1 MSSAPLEHAPP
12 KHRRPRL
19 TLYLYFAREA
29 FWPSLFALLGLT
41 VVVLTTSFLG
51 YSELVVNRGVGA
63 GDVGRM
69 ALWEA
74 IPVAARMFPFSI
86 LVGSLVALGRLGAD
100 REILVL
106 EASGVVAALVAA
118 LPLMPSLAS
127 AAAAMSLPVAM
138 SRATSASASSACFSA
153 ARSSARRSSRRL

>member
-1 MSSAPLEHAPP
+1 MSSAPLGHPPP

-19 TLYLYFAREA
+19 TLYRYFAREA
-29 FWPSLFALLGLT
+29 FGPSLFALLGLT

-69 ALWEA
+69 AFWEA
-74 IPVAARMFPFSI
+74 IPVAGRMFPFAV

-106 EASGVVAALVAA
+106 EASGI
-118 LPLMPSLAS
+118 
-127 AAAAMSLPVAM
+127 AAARLVWPVVSFAGAMTILALLVSVF
-138 SRATSASASSACFSA
+138 ATPWAN
-153 ARSSARRSSRRL
+153 RSFDGLLERF